1 MAGWRELRVLLGYAG
16 RLAGAGPWLLGAL
29 LLACATLAGSLGLLG
44 LSGWFLSATA
54 IAGLTP
60 ASAQAFNFFLP
71 GAGVRFFALLRTA
84 SRWGERVVS
93 HEATFRLIAGLR
105 LWLYRR
111 LARLSPSQLGRHH
124 GSDLLNA
131 LVRDVDALDNLYP
144 RLLLPLAAAL
154 LCFAVLALLVGQMA
168 PVLVWLPLGL
178 TAFALFVLP
187 LAGWLA
193 GRRPASAWVAG
204 RAGLRREL
212 LDCVDG
218 LEDLALHQPAWQAR
232 RAAALA
238 SSRHWLKQ
246 QRSLQRRGA
255 WLRALT
261 VLLTGAAAWGALML
275 VARGGTAEA
284 PGPWL
289 AAVVLVLL
297 GAHEALQALPGAC
310 LELPGTAAAAAR
322 LEGLASQM
330 PRPAFATA
338 GAQPPGNGLTVSGL
352 AFAWPDQLPLFE
364 GLSLSVAEGEHI
376 ALLGPSGG
384 GKSTL
389 VSLLARLEEA
399 DAGEIRLGGVELS
412 ELDESTLRARMSCA
426 GQFSWAQAA
435 TLAENLR
442 LAAPEAD
449 AERMMAVLRLV
460 GLADMVSAWRDG
472 LQTWVEEG
480 GASLS
485 GGQRR
490 RLGLARA
497 LLREAPITLLD
508 EPTEGLD
515 PAAEAA
521 LVAAVRQHLR
531 GRTLIWVTHRPAGL
545 AAFDRVLR
553 LEQGRLA
560 ELSPAAVRAL
570 D

>member
-1 MAGWRELRVLLGYAG
+1 MAGWRELRLLLGYAG
-16 RLAGAGPWLLGAL
+16 RLAGAGPWLFGAL
-29 LLACATLAGSLGLLG
+29 LLASATLAGSLGMLG

-60 ASAQAFNFFLP
+60 ATAQAFNFFLP

-154 LCFAVLALLVGQMA
+154 LAFALLALLFGQMA
-168 PVLVWLPLGL
+168 PVLAWLPLGL
-178 TAFALFVLP
+178 MAFALFVLP

-193 GRRPASAWVAG
+193 GRRPASALVAG

-218 LEDLALHQPAWQAR
+218 LEDLALHQPAWQVR

-238 SSRHWLKQ
+238 SSQHWLRQ

-255 WLRALT
+255 WLRAAT
-261 VLLTGAAAWGALML
+261 VLLTGMAAWAALL
-275 VARGGTAEA
+275 LIAQGEGPAA

-297 GAHEALQALPGAC
+297 GTHEALQALPGAC

-322 LEGLASQM
+322 LEGLAGQT
-330 PRPAFATA
+330 PRPAFAEA
-338 GAQPPGNGLTVSGL
+338 GAQPADNRLTVSGL
-352 AFAWPDQLPLFE
+352 AFAWPDQPPLFD
-364 GLSLSVAEGEHI
+364 GLVLTVEEGEHI

-389 VSLLARLEEA
+389 VQLLARLEEA

-412 ELDESTLRARMSCA
+412 ALDESTLRARLSCA
-426 GQFSWAQAA
+426 GQFPWAQAA
-435 TLAENLR
+435 TLADNLR
-442 LAAPEAD
+442 LAAPDAD

-460 GLADMVSAWRDG
+460 GLADTISTWRDG
-472 LQTWVEEG
+472 LETWVEEG

-521 LVAAVRQHLR
+521 LIAVVRQHLR
-531 GRTLIWVTHRPAGL
+531 GRTLVWVTHRPAGL